1 MTADQQLERSVLE
14 SKERDELHA
23 IAQALSV
30 KTNTRTKKA
39 DIIDGILKAAGVGV
53 SGADGDSQPSPE
65 ARSNGGGA
73 SAGATNGA
81 SAAGRGESS
90 PCTPSDPPTMPNGWT
105 LGSISTTK

>member
-39 DIIDGILKAAGVGV
+39 DIIDGILKAAGVAV
-53 SGADGDSQPSPE
+53 SDADSSAPPSG

-73 SAGATNGA
+73 AADSRPDARRQGIRTHGRRIAKGNCSSAP
-81 SAAGRGESS
+81 GRGG
-90 PCTPSDPPTMPNGWT
+90 TQTA
-105 LGSISTTK
+105 